1 VCYNKEKYHINI
13 QLTHTAEKN
22 RRQAMD
28 TRKTL
33 ERLLVD
39 ENARLR
45 IVLGQIK
52 NRINSRREISPEL
65 DADMA
70 AIWSLADDALRRVPA
85 AQ

>member
-1 VCYNKEKYHINI
+1 
-13 QLTHTAEKN
+13 
-22 RRQAMD
+22 MD

-33 ERLLVD
+33 EGLLVD

-52 NRINSRREISPEL
+52 SRINSRREINPEL

-70 AIWSLADDALRRVPA
+70 AIWSLADNALRRVPA
-85 AQ
+85 VQ